1 MQFGRWAVDPRD
13 MNQPLLSVVIVSYNC
28 AGFLRACLDSLPAGG
43 APYEAIVVDNGS
55 ADGTVGM
62 VGTGYPGARL
72 IANRHNRG
80 FAAACNQGIEAARG
94 RHILLL
100 NPDTVVRSGA
110 FAALL
115 AFMERTPDAGACGPR
130 LLNPDGSLQA
140 SCHPFPSLRVQATDI
155 LELWR
160 IPWVRARRPCGDH
173 GHTQPADWLTGA
185 CLLLRRE
192 ALDAVGPLDEDYWMF
207 SEEVDWC
214 YRARRAGW
222 RTYLVAEAEVVH
234 RGGATYAGADTEMIV
249 ELYRSIFRFY
259 WKHCA
264 PWRRA
269 ALALLVW
276 ALMLGKVLL
285 LLPLGWGQP
294 RRQKLRRAYWEA
306 MWLGLQRPRPGPP
319 RRLGFAR

>member
-1 MQFGRWAVDPRD
+1 MEPF
-13 MNQPLLSVVIVSYNC
+13 LLSVVIVSYNC
-28 AGFLRACLDSLPAGG
+28 APFLRACPDSLPAGG
-43 APYEAIVVDNGS
+43 VPHEAIVVDNAS
-55 ADGTVGM
+55 TDGTVQM
-62 VGTGYPGARL
+62 VRASYPSVRL
-72 IANRHNRG
+72 VANDQNRG

-94 RHILLL
+94 AHILLL
-100 NPDTVVRSGA
+100 NPDTVVRPGA

-115 AFMERTPDAGACGPR
+115 DFVERTPDAGACGPR

-173 GHTQPADWLTGA
+173 CHTQPADWLTGA

-192 ALDAVGPLDEDYWMF
+192 ALDAVGLLDEDYWMF

-222 RTYLVAEAEVVH
+222 RTYLVVEAEVVH
-234 RGGATYAGADTEMIV
+234 HGGGSYANTHTEMIV

-259 WKHCA
+259 WKHYG
-264 PWRRA
+264 PGPRA
-269 ALALLVW
+269 ALAALVW
-276 ALMLGKVLL
+276 LLMLGKVLL
-285 LLPLGWGQP
+285 LLPFAWGRP
-294 RRQKLRRAYWEA
+294 RRRKLRRAYWEA